1 MNNEASERDPL
12 EKVVDSFLGRIGAGA
27 RPALSE
33 YLTKHR
39 ELGDDI
45 RELFPALAV
54 MEEGGKCA
62 GEAACPDPARLSE
75 AQVPKQL
82 GEYRLLRQVG
92 RGGMGVVYEALQESL
107 GRHVALQILPYNAL
121 IGTTHL
127 ERFRRE
133 ARAVARLHHTNIVP
147 LFCVGEHEGFHYY
160 AMHVIHRP
168 AL

>member
-12 EKVVDSFLGRIGAGA
+12 EQVVDSFLARIRAGE
-27 RPALSE
+27 RPVLSE
-33 YLTKHR
+33 YLTKHP
-39 ELGDDI
+39 ELADDI

-54 MEEGGKCA
+54 MEEGRKCV

-92 RGGMGVVYEALQESL
+92 RGGMGVVYEAIQESL
-107 GRHVALQILPYNAL
+107 GRHVALQIMPVNSLTRPEP
-121 IGTTHL
+121 L

-133 ARAVARLHHTNIVP
+133 APAAARL
-147 LFCVGEHEGFHYY
+147 
-160 AMHVIHRP
+160 
-168 AL
+168 